1 MDLAKSFRD
10 DIREGREIKP
20 LLKSHGMVQ
29 MFFEVSTRTR
39 CSFEVAMK
47 RLGGF
52 VTVMDVAESSMQK
65 GESLQHATA
74 VMTSYVNKSGV
85 LVIRH
90 PEKGAVQKAADF
102 SVCPVINGG
111 DGIGEHPSQVSLV
124 YKNERF

>member
-1 MDLAKSFRD
+1 
-10 DIREGREIKP
+10 
-20 LLKSHGMVQ
+20 
-29 MFFEVSTRTR
+29 
-39 CSFEVAMK
+39 MK

-52 VTVMDVAESSMQK
+52 VTVMDVAESSMKK

-74 VMTSYVNKSGV
+74 VMTSYVNKNGV

-111 DGIGEHPSQVSLV
+111 DGVGVSKILKKIKLNFKTDYFQV
-124 YKNERF
+124 